1 MEVIPKEIRNY
12 LTTDGKNI
20 FDEWFDSLRDKRA
33 KGRIRTRLDRVEEGN
48 LGDSQS
54 VGEGVF
60 DLKIDYGSG
69 YRLHFG
75 QEDLSIIILLCGGDK
90 SSQERDIKKAKQY
103 WQDYQSR
110 DDA

>member
-1 MEVIPKEIRNY
+1 LGLPNF
-12 LTTDGKNI
+12 LN
-20 FDEWFDSLRDKRA
+20 RA
-33 KGRIRTRLDRVEEGN
+33 VLE
-48 LGDSQS
+48 S

-60 DLKIDYGSG
+60 ELKIDYGSG
-69 YRLHFG
+69 YRLYFG

-90 SSQERDIKKAKQY
+90 SSQARDIKKAKQY